1 MAFQP
6 DGEFLFWMSN
16 RVGGGGGV
24 KLELVVGKREVVEN
38 IMAIWVINQTD

>member
-1 MAFQP
+1 MDVKQS
-6 DGEFLFWMSN
+6 W
-16 RVGGGGGV
+16 GGM